1 MNYKWANEVTNLQVD
16 ITSHCNARCGACIRN
31 QDGNEVKE
39 ELPLE
44 HFDMEVWERLAK
56 EDTRGWF
63 IGDLALN
70 GNWGDPMM
78 HPNLVEMLHI
88 WTRYHPETS
97 LFLHTNGS
105 MRTKKFWGDLG
116 AVCRKFTNHLVV
128 FAVDGME
135 DTHSLY
141 RRKTNFNKIIE
152 NIKAFT
158 SNGGRANVTTT
169 LFEHNKHQL
178 KEIEQIAWD
187 TESVY
192 FTMRHSHGEHIKF
205 ELGKD
210 SYEISGCYN
219 IEPYQVVTETDEF
232 SRKWSLSDSRDYKFF
247 MNAND
252 QLKVKQRSEPE
263 TVCPWYNDRQVQ
275 IDPWA
280 TVWPCCHVSLYGIPI
295 NEDKFLLDNVDAS
308 FHEARKINDLK
319 KYNLRDILSNEWF
332 DQTLSNALNT
342 GSWKSCQN
350 ICGVKCGV

>member
-1 MNYKWANEVTNLQVD
+1 MNYNWAKEVANLQID

-31 QDGNEVKE
+31 QEGDEVKE

-44 HFDMEVWERLAK
+44 HFDMEVWERLATQ
-56 EDTRGWF
+56 DTKGWF
-63 IGDLALN
+63 IADLTLN

-78 HPNLVEMLHI
+78 HPKLVEMLDI
-88 WTRYHPETS
+88 WTSYHPESS
-97 LFLHTNGS
+97 LYLHTNGS
-105 MRTKKFWGDLG
+105 MRTKKFWEDLG

-158 SNGGRANVTTT
+158 SHGGRANVTTT

-178 KEIEQIAWD
+178 KEIEQVAWD
-187 TESVY
+187 TEAVY
-192 FTMRHSHGEHIKF
+192 FTMRHSHGDNIKF
-205 ELGKD
+205 ELGED
-210 SYEISGCYN
+210 SYEIRACYD
-219 IEPYQVVTETDEF
+219 IEPYQVITETEEF
-232 SRKWSLSDSRDYKFF
+232 SRKWALSDSRDYRLFL
-247 MNAND
+247 NAAD
-252 QLKVKQRSEPE
+252 QLKFKQHLEPK

-295 NEDKFLLDNVDAS
+295 NGDEFLTQQVDAS
-308 FHEARKINDLK
+308 FFTARKENDLK
-319 KYNLRDILSNEWF
+319 KHNLRDILDNGWFNES
-332 DQTLSNALNT
+332 LGNALKE
-342 GSWKSCQN
+342 GSWKQCRD